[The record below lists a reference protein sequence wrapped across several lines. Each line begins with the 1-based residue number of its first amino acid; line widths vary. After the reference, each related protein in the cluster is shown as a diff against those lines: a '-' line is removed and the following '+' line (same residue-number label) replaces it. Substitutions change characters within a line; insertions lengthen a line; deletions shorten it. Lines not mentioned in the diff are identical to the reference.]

1 MPYRRNPVNFL
12 SVEVSD
18 DEGMDSML
26 HCHMQCLEFL
36 PIPVIE
42 ICANTSTVIQ
52 PFEATD
58 YIPHIEFNR
67 QGEQECGTS
76 QTFEG
81 DDINEDSLEMAQEIL
96 NMSTAEPNEEL
107 LDDEEFDALIGN
119 DIEDPPSGAGYEDE
133 DFDDNSDGDADDIQP
148 IRYFVPTEAQ
158 SLCNVPPNPYDDEW
172 SVGGGEVWNE
182 TSNLEKDLVF
192 PDKKSLGEAM
202 KKFSFK
208 RHVNYNVTRSGGKSY
223 EAMCVKHDNG
233 CPWRVRACL
242 KANIGMWLIRKYDG
256 NHCCAAPSVS
266 QDHNKLDSDIIAGL
280 IRGMVERSADVPMS
294 QIIQRVKEE
303 YQFTVSY
310 RKAWLGKQ
318 KALAAVYGKWED
330 SYDTLR
336 RWMRAVQDHLPG
348 TIISFQH
355 RPIPDNDGDVQ
366 FHRLFWAFKP
376 CINAW
381 PHLKPVIQ
389 VDGTFLYGK
398 YHHTLLIAMGQ
409 DGNRNIVP
417 LAFGVCLIF
426 DRSIRCLAAVEDEA
440 VGWQPP
446 LGHHVCCICHVASN
460 FNTKFRSNPL
470 KKLLKNAVHVFQAHV
485 VDKTMRAI
493 YALNDEAG
501 RWLDEIPRE
510 KWCRAY
516 DEGRRYGHMTTNL
529 AECMKSV
536 LKGVRSMP
544 ITAMVQSTLYK
555 TANYYHI
562 RQQQALAQIH
572 AGHIYCEEFRKSIS
586 KHAAVAYA
594 CEIKLQNL
602 QDMEFGVQSLRF
614 PCIHVLAVCSYL
626 NHEHELYVDPI
637 YKLHNIVVAY
647 SYPFHPVVGEEYW
660 PEVPGQRLRPNPAA
674 LRPPGRPRSTRIHNE
689 MDWKEPGEKPK
700 CSLCRGEGHNKKKC
714 PNKKPI
720 RIFHA
725 GFLEGQKI
733 LLHVQRIP
741 SAGDVAN
748 RVHCDPLVQRGSVKS
763 WTPRAILV
771 QFPNGGCAGHQL
783 YQICDQ
789 VSSVMALFQCHSVDV
804 TSWFEFKG
812 CAWTPLVELWRPCI
826 FPDSLQ
832 ESPLLD
838 LIQQSEK
845 RPRFRVRAFFCLLN
859 HIQHS
864 RFLTGISTVGSD
876 PTV

>member
-1 MPYRRNPVNFL
+1 MTFAELKELIHRTLKLSQNQVVSEIIYRMPYGRNPL
-12 SVEVSD
+12 
-18 DEGMDSML
+18 
-26 HCHMQCLEFL
+26 QCSHLR
-36 PIPVIE
+36 
-42 ICANTSTVIQ
+42 
-52 PFEATD
+52 ATD

-67 QGEQECGTS
+67 RGEQECGPS
-76 QTFEG
+76 QAFEG
-81 DDINEDSLEMAQEIL
+81 DDINEDSLEMAQEML
-96 NMSTAEPNEEL
+96 NMPTAEPNEEL

-119 DIEDPPSGAGYEDE
+119 DIKDPPSGAEYEDE
-133 DFDDNSDGDADDIQP
+133 DLVDNSDGDADDIQP

-172 SVGGGEVWNE
+172 SASGGEVWNE
-182 TSNLEKDLVF
+182 TSNLKKGLVF
-192 PDKKSLGEAM
+192 PDKKSLGEAV

-223 EAMCVKHDNG
+223 EATCVKHDNG

-242 KANIGMWLIRKYDG
+242 KANIVMWLITKYDG
-256 NHCCAAPSVS
+256 DHCCATPSVS
-266 QDHNKLDSDIIAGL
+266 QDHSKLDSDIIAGL

-355 RPIPDNDGDVQ
+355 RPIPDNDNDVQ

-376 CINAW
+376 CIDAW

-417 LAFGVCLIF
+417 LAFAIVEGETKEAWAWFLFRVREFVVGRQAGVCLIS
-426 DRSIRCLAAVEDEA
+426 DRSTRCLAAVEDEA

-446 LGHHVCCICHVASN
+446 LGHHVYCIRHVASN

-470 KKLLKNAVHVFQAHV
+470 KKLLKNAAHAFQAHV

-529 AECMKSV
+529 AECMNSV

-544 ITAMVQSTLYK
+544 ITALVQSTLYK
-555 TANYYHI
+555 TANYYHL

-602 QDMEFGVQSLRF
+602 QDMEFGVQEPYNRQTRQGGRLCRVLLRQSFCDYGEFQSLRF
-614 PCIHVLAVCSYL
+614 PCVHVLAVCSYL

-637 YKLHNIVVAY
+637 YKLHNIVAAY
-647 SYPFHPVVGEEYW
+647 SYPFHPVAGEEYW
-660 PEVPGQRLRPNPAA
+660 PEVPGQRLRPNPAV

-720 RIFHA
+720 S
-725 GFLEGQKI
+725 L
-733 LLHVQRIP
+733 
-741 SAGDVAN
+741 
-748 RVHCDPLVQRGSVKS
+748 
-763 WTPRAILV
+763 
-771 QFPNGGCAGHQL
+771 
-783 YQICDQ
+783 
-789 VSSVMALFQCHSVDV
+789 
-804 TSWFEFKG
+804 TSRDRK
-812 CAWTPLVELWRPCI
+812 TPLVRAFCC
-826 FPDSLQ
+826 
-832 ESPLLD
+832 LLD
-838 LIQQSEK
+838 QIQQW
-845 RPRFRVRAFFCLLN
+845 
-859 HIQHS
+859 
-864 RFLTGISTVGSD
+864 RFLTGISFVGCDSRDRKTPLENALGEGVLLSAGSD
-876 PTV
+876 PTMEILVRNLDSGI

>member
-1 MPYRRNPVNFL
+1 MSGGMTFVELKELIHRTLKLSQNEVVSEIIYRMPYGSNSVNFL
-12 SVEVSD
+12 SAEVSD
-18 DEGMDSML
+18 DEGMTSML

-36 PIPVIE
+36 PIPMIE
-42 ICANTSTVIQ
+42 ICANTSAAMQ
-52 PFEATD
+52 PFEAID

-67 QGEQECGTS
+67 RSEQECGTS
-76 QTFEG
+76 QAFEG
-81 DDINEDSLEMAQEIL
+81 DDINEDSLEMAQEML
-96 NMSTAEPNEEL
+96 NMPTAKPNEEL

-119 DIEDPPSGAGYEDE
+119 DIEDPPSGAEYEDE
-133 DFDDNSDGDADDIQP
+133 DFVDNSDGDADDIQP
-148 IRYFVPTEAQ
+148 IRYFVPTKAQ

-172 SVGGGEVWNE
+172 SASGGEVWNE
-182 TSNLEKDLVF
+182 TSNLKNGLVF
-192 PDKKSLGEAM
+192 PNKKSLGEAV

-208 RHVNYNVTRSGGKSY
+208 RHVNYNITRSGGKSY
-223 EAMCVKHDNG
+223 EATCVKHDNG

-242 KANIGMWLIRKYDG
+242 KANLGMWLITKYGSD
-256 NHCCAAPSVS
+256 HSCATPSVS

-280 IRGMVERSADVPMS
+280 ITGMVEQSTDVPMS
-294 QIIQRVKEE
+294 QLIQRVKEE

-336 RWMRAVQDHLPG
+336 RWMRAVQDRLPG

-355 RPIPDNDGDVQ
+355 RPIPDNDSDVQ

-376 CINAW
+376 CIDAW

-389 VDGTFLYGK
+389 VDGTFLVREFVVGR
-398 YHHTLLIAMGQ
+398 Q
-409 DGNRNIVP
+409 E
-417 LAFGVCLIF
+417 GVCLISG
-426 DRSIRCLAAVEDEA
+426 RSTGCLAAVEDEA

-446 LGHHVCCICHVASN
+446 LGHHVYCIRHVASN

-470 KKLLKNAVHVFQAHV
+470 KKLLKN
-485 VDKTMRAI
+485 
-493 YALNDEAG
+493 
-501 RWLDEIPRE
+501 
-510 KWCRAY
+510 
-516 DEGRRYGHMTTNL
+516 
-529 AECMKSV
+529 
-536 LKGVRSMP
+536 
-544 ITAMVQSTLYK
+544 
-555 TANYYHI
+555 
-562 RQQQALAQIH
+562 

-602 QDMEFGVQSLRF
+602 QDMEFSVQEPYNRQTRQGGHLCRVLLRQSFCDCGEFQSLRF
-614 PCIHVLAVCSYL
+614 PCVHVLAVCSYL

-637 YKLHNIVVAY
+637 YKLHNIVAAY
-647 SYPFHPVVGEEYW
+647 IYPFHPVAGEEYW
-660 PEVPGQRLRPNPAA
+660 PEVPGHRLRPNPAA

-725 GFLEGQKI
+725 GFLEGRQI

-741 SAGDVAN
+741 GVGDVAY
-748 RVHCDPLVQRGSVKS
+748 RVHCDPLVQRGIFTVGSDPADRK
-763 WTPRAILV
+763 TP
-771 QFPNGGCAGHQL
+771 
-783 YQICDQ
+783 
-789 VSSVMALFQCHSVDV
+789 S
-804 TSWFEFKG
+804 
-812 CAWTPLVELWRPCI
+812 
-826 FPDSLQ
+826 
-832 ESPLLD
+832 
-838 LIQQSEK
+838 
-845 RPRFRVRAFFCLLN
+845 CLLN
-859 HIQHS
+859 HIQQS

-876 PTV
+876 PGDRKTRITPNNPDS